1 MSDLKLCLSFN
12 VNKPQTKATSILCP
26 PIRHSSHRKT
36 IIFQMQDTPNKNS
49 KRLSLPPVSGV
60 GNPNRISLSLVP
72 NRRHTLVPS
81 RSILK
86 SIGEEN
92 NTISI
97 PGDLVKARRRVSFA
111 PEVTLHKI
119 NFSRA
124 NEEGNRSKR
133 RSSLTGK
140 NNDNKAQQH
149 NSHPKT
155 KLSTSQYIGKVY
167 GDDNKGVEE
176 PNNENEKD
184 VEKEDV
190 HTLHSTNNSNID
202 RVNHFII
209 DEDTQTME
217 MSVELTQQ
225 ILKQQEEIK
234 NQRCEASIEV
244 HSDHNAH
251 SLRDLFE
258 EVEGDLNSGNGEDES
273 VSVEMELTETINK
286 SLANDLDQ
294 TDDMTMELTQP
305 SPSSN
310 VIIPQD
316 SHIESEKENHVP
328 FRKLDS
334 KSNSFP
340 PKETQQVD
348 TESMQ
353 QELPTSNI
361 NVQFP
366 TVDTILEEDTQTMEL
381 TQPITENLM
390 GDMSLANG
398 ASEMRENAEIPKVL
412 NAADPLFDS
421 DEEAMELT
429 ETIPRLDNHRASNSH
444 ATEDSASPM
453 NKATHH
459 AVVSEY
465 RIDEQNK
472 GDGNEPAEVVP
483 VKELTIS
490 IEEQISPGLD
500 IERQADERD
509 QSMISEDSHGAERD
523 QSTDMETS
531 LIGTEMIP
539 LAEVTADFTENQEE
553 YDSDD
558 SFTDDNHVSVSLDVF
573 LNDVNVQFFDNI
585 GPSEMEV
592 ARTLQFSPSAKTS
605 PSSSSS
611 TLAISPT
618 ASILSSSSS
627 STQQKS
633 SLIDY
638 IDACTNIP
646 YYHYVV
652 HLINQ
657 YQTSIQS
664 ISTMVNTFSNDV
676 LESNPT
682 AIREFY
688 QQSEDIK
695 AELTTNYQAI
705 AIFTRKQAKCQNMRF
720 VSGLLEQLLTSFQ
733 RANELLEGDLSKA
746 LDWRRGVLIE
756 RQKMIEK
763 KVELDQLISKLNTL
777 RDNWNSINIERMKMF
792 NEQLKVQKQAKSVF
806 NSSIDDC
813 VSNSNVLEGSVAEKM
828 ARKEELIQEVEQLRQ
843 QVSKLTVPSQDDL
856 HSLTR
861 ELNNLEAEKNVK
873 LISSDPITLSIS
885 KLHVKFL
892 RNAQND
898 YTATMAV
905 PDPEAFR
912 PFSSLV
918 SEFSRSHTRSMKHE
932 EIVGYVKQLSHS
944 WRKFRELWRE
954 LLLIHFIHS
963 GSIEAETF
971 TMKFSFSK
979 PLGATNCQKLSIE
992 GKTEHLLNSQHN
1004 IKVRIQVDDLNKP
1017 SVDEDSIVLESL
1029 KNVLGDEFGFVQRLC
1044 I

>member
-1 MSDLKLCLSFN
+1 MSDLRLSLSFD

-36 IIFQMQDTPNKNS
+36 IIFQMQDTPNQNS
-49 KRLSLPPVSGV
+49 KRLSLPPVSEV

-124 NEEGNRSKR
+124 NEEGNRPKR
-133 RSSLTGK
+133 RSSLTGT

-176 PNNENEKD
+176 PNNENEKEVKKAD
-184 VEKEDV
+184 M
-190 HTLHSTNNSNID
+190 HTLNGTNNSNID

-225 ILKQQEEIK
+225 ILKQQEDIK

-294 TDDMTMELTQP
+294 ADDMTMELTQP

-328 FRKLDS
+328 FRKPDS
-334 KSNSFP
+334 RRNSFT
-340 PKETQQVD
+340 PKEIQQVD
-348 TESMQ
+348 TESML

-361 NVQFP
+361 NVEFP

-398 ASEMRENAEIPKVL
+398 ASEMRENSEIPKVL

-429 ETIPRLDNHRASNSH
+429 ETIPRLDNHRASKNH
-444 ATEDSASPM
+444 DTEDSASTM
-453 NKATHH
+453 NKATHR

-465 RIDEQNK
+465 RIDEPNK
-472 GDGNEPAEVVP
+472 RDGNEPAEVVP

-490 IEEQISPGLD
+490 IEEPISPGLSM
-500 IERQADERD
+500 ERGADERD

-558 SFTDDNHVSVSLDVF
+558 SFTHDNHVNVSLDVF
-573 LNDVNVQFFDNI
+573 LNDVSVQFFDNI

-618 ASILSSSSS
+618 ALTLSSSSS

-646 YYHYVV
+646 YYHYIV

-688 QQSEDIK
+688 QQAEDIK

-756 RQKMIEK
+756 RQKTIEK

-813 VSNSNVLEGSVAEKM
+813 VSNSNLLEGSVAEKK

-843 QVSKLTVPSQDDL
+843 QVSKLTVPSEDDL
-856 HSLTR
+856 HSLMR

-918 SEFSRSHTRSMKHE
+918 SEFSRSHAHSMKHE
-932 EIVGYVKQLSHS
+932 EIIGYVKQLSHS

-963 GSIEAETF
+963 SSIEAETF
-971 TMKFSFSK
+971 TMNFSFSK
-979 PLGATNCQKLSIE
+979 PLGETNCQKLSIE

-1004 IKVRIQVDDLNKP
+1004 IKVRIQVDDSNRP
-1017 SVDEDSIVLESL
+1017 SVDEDSIVLKSL

>member
-1 MSDLKLCLSFN
+1 
-12 VNKPQTKATSILCP
+12 
-26 PIRHSSHRKT
+26 
-36 IIFQMQDTPNKNS
+36 MQDTPNKNS
-49 KRLSLPPVSGV
+49 KRLSLPPVSEV

-176 PNNENEKD
+176 PNNENEKE

-398 ASEMRENAEIPKVL
+398 ASEMRENPEIPKVL

-453 NKATHH
+453 NKATHR

-483 VKELTIS
+483 VKQLTIS

-558 SFTDDNHVSVSLDVF
+558 SFTDDNHVNVSLDVF

-892 RNAQND
+892 RNAEND

-932 EIVGYVKQLSHS
+932 EIIGYVKQLSHS

-971 TMKFSFSK
+971 TMNFSFSK